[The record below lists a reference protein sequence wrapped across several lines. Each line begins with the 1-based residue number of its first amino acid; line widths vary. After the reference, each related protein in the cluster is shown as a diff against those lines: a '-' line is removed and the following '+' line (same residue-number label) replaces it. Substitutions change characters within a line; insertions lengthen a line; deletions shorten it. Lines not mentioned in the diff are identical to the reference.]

1 MNRIITTL
9 ITLLLIQLLVVNK
22 TYSSETKVKDCF
34 EKLNR
39 ATFALNMG
47 LDKVIFKP
55 ISKGYRKLPSPIRTG
70 TGNALSNLSN
80 LITIPNN
87 ILQGDFGSAANNS
100 ARLLINTTIG
110 IAGIFDPANSLGFEK
125 REKEDFGQSLGVMG
139 VGEGC
144 YLVLPVLG
152 PSTVR
157 DTLGSLIAMNGG
169 DVWHN
174 ITVRDDEEY
183 VKEFKESDY
192 WVSRVTS
199 GVDFRAKNLE
209 AFDAMEKNSV
219 DLYATVR
226 SLYLQDRKKKINNS
240 GGKTEA
246 MDDGD
251 WDTLESIN
259 FRYEVFKRNFFSIII
274 GLILTNT
281 SWAKCFRFY

>member
-1 MNRIITTL
+1 MNRIITTFFT
-9 ITLLLIQLLVVNK
+9 IFIIQLLVVSK
-22 TYSSETKVKDCF
+22 TLGNEGEVKDCF

-100 ARLLINTTIG
+100 ARLLINTTLG
-110 IAGIFDPANSLGFEK
+110 IAGIFDPANSFGFEK
-125 REKEDFGQSLGVMG
+125 KRKEDFGQTLGVMG

-152 PSTVR
+152 PTTIR
-157 DTLGSLIAMNGG
+157 DTVGSFVAMNGG

-192 WVSRVTS
+192 WVSRLTS

-209 AFDAMEKNSV
+209 AYDALEKSSV

-240 GGKTEA
+240 NDKIEA
-246 MDDGD
+246 MEDGD
-251 WDTLESIN
+251 WDTLEN
-259 FRYEVFKRNFFSIII
+259 
-274 GLILTNT
+274 
-281 SWAKCFRFY
+281 